1 MTSQDFRVEI
11 GAGGPKSYE
20 IVLRAPD
27 GGEASVT
34 MRLPLTEKK
43 LAELTA
49 RVPDAVLLSSAGYPG
64 PPGADQPVRQL
75 GTLLFDALFGE
86 TGRGILTASRNQA
99 AAEGQ
104 LLRLVLQIRPAELA
118 RLPWEFMF
126 DSHEEQYVGLSAP
139 MIRYPLVLK
148 PVKPMRVNPPLRI
161 LGMVARPSDQGQLA
175 TDEEVVRLEA
185 ALSELVRDGLI
196 ELGWVGGQTW
206 RDLRDAVWDGPWHVF
221 HFIGHGGTDPAGND
235 GALALATDDGG
246 TYYLGADDAAWLLG
260 EHYPLRL
267 VVLNACDTDRASLAG
282 PFSGLARTLIR
293 RGTPAVLAMQN
304 EITDQAALEFSRTFY
319 TALAGLQ
326 PVDVA
331 AMHARQA
338 VRLGLPGS
346 LEWGTPVLY
355 MRSGDG
361 RLFDPADALTGSF
374 SQVPA
379 GEAAPA
385 RHTPALLASALEAP
399 LVLDAPAPRRPAPAP
414 VASAPAATAPATQQA
429 LLAPPGIE
437 PAEVAT
443 LRTPDQVN
451 AVSFSAD
458 GRLIALAC
466 DGRLALVVDEIGR
479 ECLRIRHDAAV
490 PAVRDVRIDPAG
502 GRLATAAERSARIWA
517 MADGGPLLRLSHGD
531 TVRGLAFSPDG
542 RLLATGSADKT
553 ARIWDAGTG
562 ERLLE
567 LPHPGSVLDVA
578 FSPDGRLL
586 ATACSAGS
594 AWLWTTADGGQV
606 HQVHHDGT
614 VRAVAFSPDGRLFAT
629 GGTDGTARLW
639 DAATGAGL
647 ATMRHQGPV
656 RALAFSSEGQLLASG
671 GSDGTARLWDA
682 ATGAGLATMR
692 HQGPVRALTFS
703 PDGQLLA
710 TGSQDRM
717 VKLWRTVRD

>member
-1 MTSQDFRVEI
+1 VTNQDFRVEI

-34 MRLPLTEKK
+34 MRLPLTEKR
-43 LAELTA
+43 LAELAA
-49 RVPDAVLLSSAGYPG
+49 RVPDAVLMSSAGYAG
-64 PPGADQPVRQL
+64 PPDVDQPVRQL

-139 MIRYPLVLK
+139 MIRYPQVLK

-175 TDEEVVRLEA
+175 TDEEVVRLEG

-196 ELGWVGGQTW
+196 ELGWVAGQTW

-221 HFIGHGGTDPAGND
+221 HFIGHGGVDPAGND
-235 GALALATDDGG
+235 GSLALATDDGG

-267 VVLNACDTDRASLAG
+267 VVLNACDTDRAGLAG

-304 EITDQAALEFSRTFY
+304 EITDRAALEFSRTFY

-374 SQVPA
+374 RQVPA
-379 GEAAPA
+379 GA
-385 RHTPALLASALEAP
+385 
-399 LVLDAPAPRRPAPAP
+399 
-414 VASAPAATAPATQQA
+414 AATAQQAPLQPAALEPAPLQAAPLQAAPLEPALAQQAQA
-429 LLAPPGIE
+429 LLAPPAIE

-451 AVSFSAD
+451 AVAFSAD

-490 PAVRDVRIDPAG
+490 PAVRDIRIDPAG
-502 GRLATAAERSARIWA
+502 GRVATAAERSARIWA
-517 MADGGPLLRLSHGD
+517 TADGGLLLKVSHGD
-531 TVRGLAFSPDG
+531 TVRGLSFSPDG
-542 RLLATGSADKT
+542 QLLATGSADKT
-553 ARIWDAGTG
+553 ARIWDAATG
-562 ERLLE
+562 ERLAE
-567 LPHPGSVLDVA
+567 LPHPGSVLAVA

-586 ATACSAGS
+586 ATACGAGS
-594 AWLWTTADGGQV
+594 AWLWTTAGGGQV
-606 HQVHHDGT
+606 HQVHHDGS
-614 VRAVAFSPDGRLFAT
+614 VRAVAFSADGRLFAT
-629 GGTDGTARLW
+629 GGTDATARLW
-639 DAATGAGL
+639 DAATGEGL
-647 ATMRHQGPV
+647 ATMRHEGPV
-656 RALAFSSEGQLLASG
+656 RALAFSPDGQLLATG
-671 GSDGTARLWDA
+671 GTDATTRLWDA
-682 ATGAGLATMR
+682 ATGESLATIR
-692 HQGPVRALTFS
+692 HEGPVRALAFS

-710 TGSQDRM
+710 TGSQGRM
-717 VKLWRTVRD
+717 VKLWRPRGTVTD